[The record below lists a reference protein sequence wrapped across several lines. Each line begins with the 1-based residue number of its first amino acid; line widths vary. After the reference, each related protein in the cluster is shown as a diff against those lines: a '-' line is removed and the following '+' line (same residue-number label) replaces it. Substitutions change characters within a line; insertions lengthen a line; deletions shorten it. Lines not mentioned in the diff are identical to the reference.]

1 MSGPSAAPGNAAR
14 GQLLQWIAVFL
25 FFVLVPL
32 GRRSFF
38 ITMAN
43 EVLIMGL
50 FAMAF
55 NLLYGV
61 TGMLSFGQAAYYG
74 AGGYT
79 VGLLLT
85 KGVLPYS
92 VALPLAPV
100 VGAALALLL
109 GPLCIRLSG
118 VYFTMLTL
126 AFAELVWGVVF
137 KWYGFTGGDNGIQG
151 IPVPEWFHH
160 PLHYYYFTLA
170 IVVAAVAVLR
180 RIVESPFGAVLQSI
194 RENPERTAF
203 LGIRVRRYQL
213 AAMVI
218 SGAFSGLAGGLFAGF
233 HRSIGPDMLHW
244 TKSGEVILM
253 SILGG
258 VSSFF
263 GPLVGAGVIL
273 FIEDMI
279 GKYTEFWEI
288 WIGGI
293 MLAIVIFFPRGV
305 IGTLYQWT
313 RRKGSRER
321 DGNATAHP

>member
-1 MSGPSAAPGNAAR
+1 MKGGKGGTRASGPGHVA
-14 GQLLQWIAVFL
+14 QWGVALL
-25 FFVLVPL
+25 FFTLVPL
-32 GRRSFF
+32 SGRSFF
-38 ITMAN
+38 VQMAN
-43 EVLIMGL
+43 EILIMGL
-50 FAMAF
+50 FAMSF

-61 TGMLSFGQAAYYG
+61 TGMLSFGQAAFYG
-74 AGGYT
+74 VGAYT
-79 VGLLLT
+79 VGLLLG
-85 KGVLPYS
+85 KGILPY
-92 VALPLAPV
+92 P
-100 VGAALALLL
+100 AALLLSPVAGALLALIL

-151 IPVPEWFHH
+151 IPTPAA
-160 PLHYYYFTLA
+160 LHNPVWYYYFTLA
-170 IVVAAVAVLR
+170 IAFPCFAALR
-180 RIVESPFGAVLQSI
+180 RVVESPFGSVLQSI
-194 RENPERTAF
+194 RENPERTGF

-218 SGAFSGLAGGLFAGF
+218 SGAFAGLAGGLFAGF
-233 HRSIGPDMLHW
+233 QRSIHPNMLHW

-305 IGTLYQWT
+305 IGTFDGWV
-313 RRKGSRER
+313 RRWRGHA
-321 DGNATAHP
+321 GA

>member
-1 MSGPSAAPGNAAR
+1 MSGTPIAWGTRRGEAAQWAA
-14 GQLLQWIAVFL
+14 GLLVFAVIPFAGKSY
-25 FFVLVPL
+25 FV
-32 GRRSFF
+32 
-38 ITMAN
+38 TMAN
-43 EVLIMGL
+43 EILVMGL

-74 AGGYT
+74 IGAYT

-85 KGVLPYS
+85 NDVLPFFA
-92 VALPLAPV
+92 ALPAAV
-100 VGAALALLL
+100 AAGAVLALVL
-109 GPLCIRLSG
+109 GPLCIRLTG

-151 IPVPEWFHH
+151 IPIPDIVRAPVR
-160 PLHYYYFTLA
+160 YYYFTLA
-170 IVVAAVAVLR
+170 IVFACFWLLR
-180 RIVESPFGAVLQSI
+180 RIVESPFGATLQSI
-194 RENPERTAF
+194 RENEDRVGF
-203 LGIRVRRYQL
+203 IGVNVRRYQL
-213 AAMVI
+213 GVMVL
-218 SGAFSGLAGGLFAGF
+218 SGAFAGLAGGLFAGYQ
-233 HRSIGPDMLHW
+233 HSIHPDMLHW

-263 GPLVGAGVIL
+263 GPLVGAAVIL

-288 WIGGI
+288 CIGTI

-305 IGTLYQWT
+305 IGTLGGWAQ
-313 RRKGSRER
+313 RIR
-321 DGNATAHP
+321 GNGKAADEPANP